1 MSPGCSV
8 STRRMFL
15 LRSRRGFALVCAL
28 LALIGFS
35 SSGSRG
41 AVRAPGG
48 LLRIPVAGY
57 PQPLVA
63 DDDAVWVSVGTGDN
77 MLWRIDTNSNTAV
90 ALPNTH
96 GAEWPALGEGFA
108 WLTVCKPN
116 GTNDCARSD
125 VLKLDQRTGLTIA
138 DIPLRGYA
146 LQIATGLGSVWVSTT
161 HGLVRID
168 PVTGTITAELPVDM
182 NFVGFATGDLWGT
195 QQGRVIQVDPD
206 SGRIVL
212 AVLVHDPCV
221 FEASDAG
228 VWVESC
234 FGGLP
239 PGQGPDILTKLDPTT
254 GEVEYRVPVRTFGA
268 LQYDGEWLWL
278 AGTDPDMG
286 RTTIDKLDPT
296 TGLATGEQVQVPPA
310 PGQHGYGETFM
321 SSPFFA
327 IGAGSFWLTHVDAS
341 DVVRVDRPL

>member
-8 STRRMFL
+8 TTRVIFM
-15 LRSRRGFALVCAL
+15 LRSRRSFWLASAL
-28 LALIGFS
+28 LALIAFS
-35 SSGSRG
+35 SSGTG
-41 AVRAPGG
+41 KAVYAGGG

-77 MLWRIDTNSNTAV
+77 MLWRIDTNSNSAV

-96 GAEWPALGEGFA
+96 GAEWPAIGEGFA
-108 WLTVCKPN
+108 WVTVCTPN

-125 VLKLDQRTGLTIA
+125 VLKLDQQTGLTIA

-161 HGLVRID
+161 RGLVRID
-168 PVTGTITAELPVDM
+168 PVSGTITAELPVDM
-182 NFVGFATGDLWGT
+182 NFVGFAAGRLWGT
-195 QQGRVIQVDPD
+195 QQGRVIQVDPE
-206 SGRIVL
+206 SGQIVF
-212 AVLVHDPCV
+212 AIQVHDPCL
-221 FEASDAG
+221 FEVSDVG

-234 FGGLP
+234 LGGLP
-239 PGQGPDILTKLDPTT
+239 SDQGPDTLTKLDPAT
-254 GEVEYRVPVRTFGA
+254 GEIEYRVPVRTFGA
-268 LQYDGEWLWL
+268 LQYDDEWLWL
-278 AGTDPDMG
+278 AGSDPKTG

-296 TGLATGEQVQVPPA
+296 TGLATGEQVEVA
-310 PGQHGYGETFM
+310 PGPSQQMGGASFM

-341 DVVRVDRPL
+341 DVVRVDLPR